1 MSEDFNLHLD
11 DSAKRH
17 SEQVFEGPTHDHGP
31 SSHHESAPNYP
42 STLLGDSRLSGR
54 GNAPVR
60 TAVMQRM
67 QQTVGNRAVQRF
79 LQRAA
84 ADTAEA
90 SPQEDIGERIRSR
103 AGGGSSLDTS
113 TRGQL
118 EENMGA
124 DLSGVRVH
132 TDGEADSMARSV
144 DAVAFTTG
152 NDIFFRSGTYNPEST
167 DGMRLLAHEAT
178 HTVQQAQGPVSGTP
192 AAGGVSI
199 SDPSDSFEQAAESNA
214 AKVVSRMAAGG
225 SGGSVEGG
233 AVQRQEGESTS
244 VQRES
249 EGAEE
254 EEEQPAQT
262 MRTSTYA
269 SAAVQR
275 QEGAEEEEEEP
286 AQTMRASTYSSMSV
300 QRQEGAE
307 EEEEEPAQTM
317 RASTY
322 ASTAVQRESEGAEEE
337 EEQPAQAMRAS
348 TYASTPVQ
356 RESEGA
362 EEEEEQP
369 AQTMRTSTYSATV
382 QRQEGAEEEEEEP
395 AQTMRASTYASTAVQ
410 RHAGH
415 EEEVNG

>member
-31 SSHHESAPNYP
+31 ASAQESAANYP

-103 AGGGSSLDTS
+103 AGGGSSLDTG

-118 EENMGA
+118 EEGMGA

-152 NDIFFRSGTYNPEST
+152 NDIFFRSGTYNPESS

-192 AAGGVSI
+192 APGGVSI

-233 AVQRQEGESTS
+233 AVQRQEGEGTS

-254 EEEQPAQT
+254 EEEQPVQA
-262 MRTSTYA
+262 MRHSIYA
-269 SAAVQR
+269 STPVQR
-275 QEGAEEEEEEP
+275 EAEGVEEEEEQP

-300 QRQEGAE
+300 QRAAEGAE

-322 ASTAVQRESEGAEEE
+322 AGTAVQRES
-337 EEQPAQAMRAS
+337 
-348 TYASTPVQ
+348 
-356 RESEGA
+356 
-362 EEEEEQP
+362 
-369 AQTMRTSTYSATV
+369 
-382 QRQEGAEEEEEEP
+382 
-395 AQTMRASTYASTAVQ
+395 
-410 RHAGH
+410 
-415 EEEVNG
+415 

>member
-31 SSHHESAPNYP
+31 ASDHESTPNYP

-103 AGGGSSLDTS
+103 AGGGSSLDTG

-118 EENMGA
+118 EEGMGA

-192 AAGGVSI
+192 TAGGVSI

-233 AVQRQEGESTS
+233 AVQRQEGEGTS

-254 EEEQPAQT
+254 EEEQPVQA
-262 MRTSTYA
+262 MRHATYA
-269 SAAVQR
+269 STAVQR

-286 AQTMRASTYSSMSV
+286 AQTMRASTYSSMTV

-307 EEEEEPAQTM
+307 EEEEPAQMM

-322 ASTAVQRESEGAEEE
+322 ASTAVQRESEDVEEE
-337 EEQPAQAMRAS
+337 QEQPAQAMKAS
-348 TYASTPVQ
+348 TYASTAVQ
-356 RESEGA
+356 RQEGA
-362 EEEEEQP
+362 EEEEEEP

>member
-31 SSHHESAPNYP
+31 ASDHESAPNYP

-90 SPQEDIGERIRSR
+90 GPQEDIGDRIRSR
-103 AGGGSSLDTS
+103 AGGGSSLDTG

-118 EENMGA
+118 EEGMGA

-152 NDIFFRSGTYNPEST
+152 NDIFFRSGTYNPESS

-192 AAGGVSI
+192 TAGGVSI

-233 AVQRQEGESTS
+233 AVQRQEGGSTS
-244 VQRES
+244 VQRA
-249 EGAEE
+249 G
-254 EEEQPAQT
+254 
-262 MRTSTYA
+262 
-269 SAAVQR
+269 
-275 QEGAEEEEEEP
+275 EEEEEP
-286 AQTMRASTYSSMSV
+286 V
-300 QRQEGAE
+300 
-307 EEEEEPAQTM
+307 
-317 RASTY
+317 
-322 ASTAVQRESEGAEEE
+322 
-337 EEQPAQAMRAS
+337 QAMRHT

-369 AQTMRTSTYSATV
+369 AQTMRTSTYSSMSV
-382 QRQEGAEEEEEEP
+382 QRQEGAEEEEEQP

-410 RHAGH
+410 REAEGAEEEEEQPAQAMRASTYASTAVQRESEGAEEEEEQPAQTMRASIYAATPVQRESEGAEEEEEQPAQTMRASTYAVQRHAGH
-415 EEEVNG
+415 EEDVNA

>member
-31 SSHHESAPNYP
+31 ASGHESAPNYP
-42 STLLGDSRLSGR
+42 SSLLGDSRLSGR

-90 SPQEDIGERIRSR
+90 SPQEDIGDRIRSR
-103 AGGGSSLDTS
+103 AGGGSSLDTG

-118 EENMGA
+118 EEGMGA

-152 NDIFFRSGTYNPEST
+152 NDIFFRSGTYNPESS

-178 HTVQQAQGPVSGTP
+178 HTVQQSQGPVSGTP
-192 AAGGVSI
+192 TAGGVSI

-233 AVQRQEGESTS
+233 AVQRQEGEGTS
-244 VQRES
+244 VQRAAEEEEEPVQAMRHATYAS
-249 EGAEE
+249 TPVQRQEGAEE
-254 EEEQPAQT
+254 EEEQPAQA
-262 MRTSTYA
+262 MRT
-269 SAAVQR
+269 
-275 QEGAEEEEEEP
+275 
-286 AQTMRASTYSSMSV
+286 STYSSMSV

-307 EEEEEPAQTM
+307 EEEEQPAQTM

-322 ASTAVQRESEGAEEE
+322 ANTAVQREAEGAEEEEEQPAQAMKASTYASTPVQREAEGAEEEEEQPAQAMRTSTYAATSVQRQEGAEEE

-348 TYASTPVQ
+348 TYA
-356 RESEGA
+356 
-362 EEEEEQP
+362 
-369 AQTMRTSTYSATV
+369 
-382 QRQEGAEEEEEEP
+382 
-395 AQTMRASTYASTAVQ
+395 VQ

-415 EEEVNG
+415 EEDVNA

>member
-31 SSHHESAPNYP
+31 ASDHESTPNYP
-42 STLLGDSRLSGR
+42 TTLLGDSRLSGR

-79 LQRAA
+79 LQRVA

-103 AGGGSSLDTS
+103 AGGGSSLDTG

-118 EENMGA
+118 EEGMGA

-152 NDIFFRSGTYNPEST
+152 NDIFFRSGTYNPESS

-233 AVQRQEGESTS
+233 VVQRQEGEGTA

-254 EEEQPAQT
+254 EEEQPVQA
-262 MRTSTYA
+262 MRHSTYA
-269 SAAVQR
+269 GTAVQR
-275 QEGAEEEEEEP
+275 AAEGAEEEEEEP
-286 AQTMRASTYSSMSV
+286 VQAMRSSTYSSMSV

-307 EEEEEPAQTM
+307 EEEEEPVQAM

-337 EEQPAQAMRAS
+337 EEEPVQAMRS
-348 TYASTPVQ
+348 SIYAGTAVQ
-356 RESEGA
+356 RAAEGA
-362 EEEEEQP
+362 EEEEEEPVQ
-369 AQTMRTSTYSATV
+369 AMRTSTYSATAV

-395 AQTMRASTYASTAVQ
+395 VQAMRVSSAPVQ

-415 EEEVNG
+415 DEEVNA